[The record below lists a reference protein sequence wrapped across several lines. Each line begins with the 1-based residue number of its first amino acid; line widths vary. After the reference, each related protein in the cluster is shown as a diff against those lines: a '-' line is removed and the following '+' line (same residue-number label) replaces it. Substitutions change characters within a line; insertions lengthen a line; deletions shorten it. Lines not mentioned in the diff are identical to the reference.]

1 MCKHIFANVIF
12 CIILLNVQSMKI
24 RGRTSSLTANEK
36 TKSFPENAV
45 IKIEPSEKSI
55 SLCKGDD
62 CQKLDDFETKNKREE
77 QKEKATTNMNFL
89 EEKIQEERVVN
100 GFETHKIKAN
110 VKCYG
115 FDNTPSSREQ
125 LHEILRMRMRNHK
138 DKFISKFLLN
148 EFKTLIVTKSGRIDH
163 SPNGHDDRVFSYMLA
178 MYVWTEG
185 KHLKERWGIEKHTI
199 KTDRDEYDEICKN
212 EKGNVTVY
220 IFYLPVNNWVVVQ
233 FEDGN
238 ISAPSVIIG

>member
-24 RGRTSSLTANEK
+24 RGRTSSLTANEQ

-89 EEKIQEERVVN
+89 KEKIQEEKMKNAELIKKEEENKKELKNQLEERLDKIEN
-100 GFETHKIKAN
+100 LISNAKETIKEKTSNTKQNKEEQKPIQEQLSDIQNEPVPPEEN
-110 VKCYG
+110 VEQVSQVPLSNEDLVKEDIDE
-115 FDNTPSSREQ
+115 DNTSSQQNNTQPEKVQDTTSEESKTENVEQ
-125 LHEILRMRMRNHK
+125 EPIAT
-138 DKFISKFLLN
+138 S
-148 EFKTLIVTKSGRIDH
+148 
-163 SPNGHDDRVFSYMLA
+163 
-178 MYVWTEG
+178 
-185 KHLKERWGIEKHTI
+185 
-199 KTDRDEYDEICKN
+199 
-212 EKGNVTVY
+212 
-220 IFYLPVNNWVVVQ
+220 
-233 FEDGN
+233 
-238 ISAPSVIIG
+238 

>member
-77 QKEKATTNMNFL
+77 QKEKATTFPKRKNP
-89 EEKIQEERVVN
+89 R
-100 GFETHKIKAN
+100 
-110 VKCYG
+110 
-115 FDNTPSSREQ
+115 
-125 LHEILRMRMRNHK
+125 RN
-138 DKFISKFLLN
+138 
-148 EFKTLIVTKSGRIDH
+148 
-163 SPNGHDDRVFSYMLA
+163 
-178 MYVWTEG
+178 
-185 KHLKERWGIEKHTI
+185 
-199 KTDRDEYDEICKN
+199 N
-212 EKGNVTVY
+212 EKCR
-220 IFYLPVNNWVVVQ
+220 IFLQ
-233 FEDGN
+233 F
-238 ISAPSVIIG
+238 I